1 MYQKNPSEEDEEG
14 FTIMANHLCLQ
25 DNPTEANL
33 CRDTELLGKCF
44 SVQKRTD
51 SQDQDSDAAE
61 NSKVPMLRFPREL
74 GSKITRLEIPKQH
87 VVFDDN
93 KKEALPPTCHA
104 HPPDSSSEDGYETA
118 EESFLP
124 EDDFMVSKLNLF
136 DEEEEEVHEQPIPKE
151 KIIQRIG
158 SHKGRKSYQLAKQL
172 SSRWA
177 TGAGPRIGCMR
188 DYPSELQF
196 RVLEQAN
203 LSPRSRSVILS
214 PRTSSHLSPKVLTPT
229 SVRRE
234 TITLHSSLTPEQA
247 ILSKSSAP

>member
-33 CRDTELLGKCF
+33 CQDTELLGKCF

-61 NSKVPMLRFPREL
+61 NSEVPMLRLPREL

-87 VVFDDN
+87 VVFDDS
-93 KKEALPPTCHA
+93 KKEALPPSCHA

-124 EDDFMVSKLNLF
+124 EGDFMVSKLNLF

-151 KIIQRIG
+151 KIMQRIG

-234 TITLHSSLTPEQA
+234 TITLRSSLTPEQA